1 MFGAI
6 SRALVLLAAFC
17 AVAATEAHGGP
28 IIPATIHREDVDVS
42 RYPWSAIGKLFN
54 ETGASC
60 SGVLISRDE
69 VLTAAHCLY
78 NFRTRRFIPAAQ
90 LHFLA
95 GYRTGR
101 YLAHVRIARY
111 ETGPG
116 FDPDRYDQTSGS
128 DWAVLTVTESLPD
141 SIEPLRLRRDAAPA
155 GTKAVLAGYPRDRA
169 FALTADRDCEL
180 REKVAGGQL
189 RLHTCRGIAGTSGAP
204 ILVGEGDGN
213 LQIAAIQ
220 IAIFRAD
227 GVERML
233 AIPAEEIRRIDR
245 KDDAPVVLA
254 KANTS
259 RPQVVEI
266 SSLPQGSIC
275 FGQSELHL
283 TAAGIRDALGMDP
296 DIVSSIPAVSATPAV
311 DTAWLATEPLSY
323 PLP

>member
-6 SRALVLLAAFC
+6 SRALLVLAAFC

-28 IIPATIHREDVDVS
+28 IVPATIHREDVDVT
-42 RYPWSAIGKLFN
+42 RYPWSAIGKLYN

-69 VLTAAHCLY
+69 VVTAAHCLY

-101 YLAHVRIARY
+101 YAAHVRIAHY
-111 ETGPG
+111 ELGPG
-116 FDPDRYDQTSGS
+116 FDPERYDQTTGS

-141 SIEPLRLRRDAAPA
+141 SIEPLRLRRNAAPA

-180 REKVAGGQL
+180 RGKIAGGRL
-189 RLHTCRGIAGTSGAP
+189 MLHTCRGISGTSGAP
-204 ILVGEGDGN
+204 ILVGEGAD

-220 IAIFRAD
+220 IAIFRMD
-227 GVERML
+227 GVATKRTNRSS
-233 AIPAEEIRRIDR
+233 ARPWSRRGCSGR
-245 KDDAPVVLA
+245 SAW
-254 KANTS
+254 S
-259 RPQVVEI
+259 R
-266 SSLPQGSIC
+266 
-275 FGQSELHL
+275 
-283 TAAGIRDALGMDP
+283 TR
-296 DIVSSIPAVSATPAV
+296 SA
-311 DTAWLATEPLSY
+311 
-323 PLP
+323 

>member
-1 MFGAI
+1 MFGAS
-6 SRALVLLAAFC
+6 SRALLVLAAFC
-17 AVAATEAHGGP
+17 AVAATEAFGGP
-28 IIPATIHREDVDVS
+28 VVPATIHREDVDTA
-42 RYPWSAIGKLFN
+42 RYPWTAIGKLFN

-101 YLAHVRIARY
+101 YAAHVRIARY
-111 ETGPG
+111 EVGPG
-116 FDPDRYDQTSGS
+116 FDPERYDQTTGA

-141 SIEPLRLRRDAAPA
+141 SIEPLRLRRHAAPA
-155 GTKAVLAGYPRDRA
+155 GTKAVLAGYPQDRA

-180 REKVAGGQL
+180 RGKIAGGQL
-189 RLHTCRGIAGTSGAP
+189 MLHTCRGVRGTSGAP

-220 IAIFRAD
+220 IAVFHAD
-227 GVERML
+227 GVANMV
-233 AIPAEEIRRIDR
+233 AVPAESIRTASDN
-245 KDDAPVVLA
+245 DDARRPEPVVA
-254 KANTS
+254 TSFIGPVCIKANDD
-259 RPQVVEI
+259 R
-266 SSLPQGSIC
+266 
-275 FGQSELHL
+275 L
-283 TAAGIRDALGMDP
+283 TMAAIHDRVGIEDG
-296 DIVSSIPAVSATPAV
+296 DIVASIPQPDMQRTSAPPAV
-311 DTAWLATEPLSY
+311 NAYWLGTEPGF

>member
-1 MFGAI
+1 MFGAM
-6 SRALVLLAAFC
+6 SRALLVLAAFC

-28 IIPATIHREDVDVS
+28 IVPATIHREDVDAT

-60 SGVLISRDE
+60 SGVLISHDE

-101 YLAHVRIARY
+101 YAAHVRIARY
-111 ETGPG
+111 EVGPG
-116 FDPDRYDQTSGS
+116 FDPERYDQTNGA
-128 DWAVLTVTESLPD
+128 DWAVLIVTESLPD
-141 SIEPLRLRRDAAPA
+141 SIEPLRLRRNASPA
-155 GTKAVLAGYPRDRA
+155 GTKAMLVGYPQDRA
-169 FALTADRDCEL
+169 FAPTADRDCEL
-180 REKVAGGQL
+180 RGKIAGGAL
-189 RLHTCRGIAGTSGAP
+189 MLHTCRGISGTSGAP

-227 GVERML
+227 GVAHMV
-233 AIPAEEIRRIDR
+233 AIPAESIRRRGDIEDMPRRPEPVVVTQLIGPICIEPNEIRPTLAELHDR
-245 KDDAPVVLA
+245 LGLDDA
-254 KANTS
+254 
-259 RPQVVEI
+259 
-266 SSLPQGSIC
+266 
-275 FGQSELHL
+275 
-283 TAAGIRDALGMDP
+283 
-296 DIVSSIPAVSATPAV
+296 DIVASIPQPSAPAPV
-311 DTAWLATEPLSY
+311 DTSWLATEPFGY